1 VITSTMSTL
10 IGAERDRI
18 WRALTN
24 PSELIRWDEQLV
36 ALLDPAPD
44 FPQLGQRV
52 RWRYRIGSVP
62 VVVHQTIRGVQP
74 GEILQSAISRGVFS
88 FDETYTL
95 AVDAALPDRTRLS
108 LRVATSNFKSGVK
121 TTPERSAARR
131 VRLATAPRDRRRPG
145 RSSRTDRRR
154 CRLAIRRRS
163 RRRWAASKS
172 GRAAN

>member
-1 VITSTMSTL
+1 MSTL

-18 WRALTN
+18 WRALTI
-24 PSELIRWDEQLV
+24 PSELIRWDEPLV

-108 LRVATSNFKSGVK
+108 LRVATSNS
-121 TTPERSAARR
+121 TPLVGGSM
-131 VRLATAPRDRRRPG
+131 DRF
-145 RSSRTDRRR
+145 
-154 CRLAIRRRS
+154 AIRRLSAELIDS
-163 RRRWAASKS
+163 RL
-172 GRAAN
+172 RALQKWCESNA